1 MQQDKLLGFIFEKS
15 TKLTQRGIKI
25 SPQNQELGHIELEPG
40 NHPFLSLLVRA
51 FHSLMLVNFQYSR
64 KPVVHLMDA
73 ITSLYD
79 SKELFLKQDIM
90 FQLNGYVNH
99 EIGGSMIVSYFG
111 SIVLDEEYSL
121 KNYKATESF
130 LRFLSKVVKSSYPQ
144 ECLHPEGLQNFD
156 QSIIIH
162 ALRQTYFKCMS

>member
-1 MQQDKLLGFIFEKS
+1 
-15 TKLTQRGIKI
+15 
-25 SPQNQELGHIELEPG
+25 
-40 NHPFLSLLVRA
+40 
-51 FHSLMLVNFQYSR
+51 MLVNFQYSR